1 MRFIAFACLSG
12 MVVGC
17 ATAPAATRTL
27 SFAAQL
33 EDDDPDT
40 HLLDLPAGK
49 SQLGD
54 SVVRVVAGRN
64 GICSGVLVDDAIVL
78 TAQHCVTDERGT
90 MSPALLFVE
99 LGGDALPW
107 GRAGARRVI
116 PCEGWDGTADFDVAA
131 LVLEAR
137 IPKEVPRIPIAWNM
151 QATVERGFEVVAMG
165 FGSSMTVAQLPSSD
179 LRIWSSHRTDR
190 TGSLAWASDQALG
203 ADLASRGGDSG
214 SPILSAATGEI
225 VAITALGREGDVT
238 SNQTPLTVGARV
250 DACLPMLA
258 AARAAEMQLVRQ

>member
-1 MRFIAFACLSG
+1 MRFIALACLSV

-33 EDDDPDT
+33 EDDVPDT

-49 SQLGD
+49 SHPGD
-54 SVVRVVAGRN
+54 SVVRVVAGKN

-116 PCEGWDGTADFDVAA
+116 PCDGWDRTADFDVAA

-137 IPKEVPRIPIAWNM
+137 IPKEVPRMPIAWNL
-151 QATVERGFEVVAMG
+151 QATVRQGFGVVAMG
-165 FGSSMTVAQLPSSD
+165 FGSAMTVAQLPSSD
-179 LRIWSSHRTDR
+179 LRVWSSHRADR
-190 TGSLAWASDQALG
+190 TGALVWASDDALG
-203 ADLASRGGDSG
+203 AELSSRGGDSG

-238 SNQTPLTVGARV
+238 TNAAPLTVGARV

-258 AARAAEMQLVRQ
+258 AARNAEMLLVRQ